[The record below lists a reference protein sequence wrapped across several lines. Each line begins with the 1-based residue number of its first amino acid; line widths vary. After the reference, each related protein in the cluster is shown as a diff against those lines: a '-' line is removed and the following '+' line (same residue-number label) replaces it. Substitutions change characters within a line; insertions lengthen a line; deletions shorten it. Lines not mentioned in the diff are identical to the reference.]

1 MKVYYINEYTGNV
14 ISLDSLKKLDKYT
27 RIVVDYQDRKIEYT
41 IPDIYEC
48 KDWKVYTKDDTSLT
62 IDEVRELMQVT
73 EKGSS
78 LYHKLRAE
86 ESRLLDIWTEEITS
100 NFQLERSLF

>member
-27 RIVVDYQDRKIEYT
+27 RIVVEYQDRQIEYT
-41 IPDIYEC
+41 IPDIYNC
-48 KDWKVYTKDDTSLT
+48 KDWNVYTKDNTSLD
-62 IDEVRELMQVT
+62 IDEVRELMEVT

-78 LYHKLRAE
+78 LYQKLKAE